1 MLNYCSPCYVQ
12 RKTCLHNLI
21 FSQDFAMSEAVVC
34 SQLGVLLAA
43 GLYEIVVTRLCSQSV
58 MVVERNCR
66 SLSVWP
72 RAGLSFTHTHTHT
85 HTNMD
90 QRGKQQTGWCVHSGC
105 THTKSVELR
114 VEVWVCVC
122 ALHRNCCK
130 TNMFFSLIHCS
141 VLANISVSINS
152 NQQNQHST
160 PLLVSFRGVGWQT
173 ERG

>member
-85 HTNMD
+85 NMD

-114 VEVWVCVC
+114 VEVWVCLFVLYIVTAVKRTC
-122 ALHRNCCK
+122 
-130 TNMFFSLIHCS
+130 FSLWFTAPFSLTSLC
-141 VLANISVSINS
+141 L
-152 NQQNQHST
+152 
-160 PLLVSFRGVGWQT
+160 
-173 ERG
+173 

>member
-43 GLYEIVVTRLCSQSV
+43 GLYEIIVTRLCSQSV

-66 SLSVWP
+66 SLFDRGPGWAS
-72 RAGLSFTHTHTHT
+72 HTHTHT
-85 HTNMD
+85 HKYGPERQTTDRVMCAFWLHSHKIRRVAG
-90 QRGKQQTGWCVHSGC
+90 RGVGVF
-105 THTKSVELR
+105 
-114 VEVWVCVC
+114 VC

-141 VLANISVSINS
+141 ILANISVSINS

-160 PLLVSFRGVGWQT
+160 PLLVSIRGFGWQT